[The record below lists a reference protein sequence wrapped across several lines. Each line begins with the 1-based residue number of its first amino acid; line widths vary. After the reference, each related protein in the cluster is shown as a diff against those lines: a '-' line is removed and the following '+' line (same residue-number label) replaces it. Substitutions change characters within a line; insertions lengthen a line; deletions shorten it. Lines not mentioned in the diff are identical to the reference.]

1 MKRKITLRLCLVAAL
16 SIALVTALLLPAFYQ
31 FFQNQVLSDLRTNA
45 TLISM
50 GYEEKKAV
58 SYLQKIGE
66 SFPALRLTLVDS
78 EGQVLFDTD
87 SDSASMDSHADRSE
101 IAQAQ
106 ALGEGSTMRQSET
119 LGTMT
124 YYYAIRLSDGSVLR
138 TALATHSVWS
148 VFDGIFSI
156 VFWITL
162 GVFVLCVPM
171 ARMLANRVLKPLNEL
186 SEHMDNIG
194 RVKIY
199 DELSPFV
206 HKIKEQNQNIRIQM
220 EQLEAERNKIE
231 LLNENMAEGMV
242 LMDTDKSILSI
253 NPSAARMLSG
263 READYV
269 GKNILVTCRNPL
281 LSEQINRALEGHAA
295 SATMEQ
301 DGRYIR
307 LSAGPVR
314 SPGSWVI
321 SGVLLMVMDVTEQV
335 AAERSRQDFTANVSH
350 ELKTPLTSISG
361 YAELIETGMA
371 RSEDVAEF
379 AGKIHSEASRLLQL
393 INDIIRLSQLD
404 GPQMAGEFAPLDLS
418 SIASESVTTLELL
431 AAKKQV
437 ELICR
442 KDGGPVMVSG
452 SHSMLG
458 EMAFNLID
466 NAIRYTPSGG
476 KVEVEVFSD
485 GGQAVLQ
492 VRDNGIGIPLDQQAR
507 VFERFYRV
515 DKSRS
520 KATGGTGLGLSIV
533 KHVVEQH
540 KGSIK
545 LISAPDQGTTI
556 IVRIPLLQQEDSEA

>member
-50 GYEEKKAV
+50 GYEEKKEV

-66 SFPALRLTLVDS
+66 NFPALRLTLVDS
-78 EGQVLFDTD
+78 EGQVLFDTY
-87 SDSASMDSHADRSE
+87 SDSTSMDSHANRSE
-101 IAQAQ
+101 IARAQ
-106 ALGEGSTMRQSET
+106 TLGEGSAMRQSET

-138 TALATHSVWS
+138 AALATHSVWS

-186 SEHMDNIG
+186 SEHIDNIG

-206 HKIKEQNQNIRIQM
+206 HKIKEQNQSIRIQM

-231 LLNENMAEGMV
+231 LLTENMAEGMV

-314 SPGSWVI
+314 SPGSRMI

-418 SIASESVTTLELL
+418 DIASESVTTLELL

-556 IVRIPLLQQEDSEA
+556 IVRIPLLKQEDSEA

>member
-1 MKRKITLRLCLVAAL
+1 M
-16 SIALVTALLLPAFYQ
+16 
-31 FFQNQVLSDLRTNA
+31 
-45 TLISM
+45 ISM
-50 GYEEKKAV
+50 GYEEKKEV

-66 SFPALRLTLVDS
+66 NFPALRLTLVDS

-87 SDSASMDSHADRSE
+87 SDSTSMDSHADRSE
-101 IAQAQ
+101 IARAQ
-106 ALGEGSTMRQSET
+106 TLGEGSAMRQSET

-138 TALATHSVWS
+138 AALATHSVWS

-171 ARMLANRVLKPLNEL
+171 ARMLANRVLRPLNEL

-206 HKIKEQNQNIRIQM
+206 HKIKEQNQSIRIQM

-231 LLNENMAEGMV
+231 LLTENMAEGMV

-314 SPGSWVI
+314 SPGSRMI

-418 SIASESVTTLELL
+418 DIASESVTTLELL

-437 ELICR
+437 ELVCR

>member
-50 GYEEKKAV
+50 GYEEKKEV

-66 SFPALRLTLVDS
+66 TFPALRLTLVDS

-87 SDSASMDSHADRSE
+87 SDSTSMDSHADRSE
-101 IAQAQ
+101 IARAQ
-106 ALGEGSTMRQSET
+106 TLGEGSAMRQSET

-138 TALATHSVWS
+138 AAMATHSVWS

-171 ARMLANRVLKPLNEL
+171 ARMLANRVLRPLNEL

-206 HKIKEQNQNIRIQM
+206 HKIKEQNQSIRIQM

-231 LLNENMAEGMV
+231 LLTENMAEGMV

-314 SPGSWVI
+314 SPGSRMI

-418 SIASESVTTLELL
+418 DIASESVTTLELL

-437 ELICR
+437 ELVCR